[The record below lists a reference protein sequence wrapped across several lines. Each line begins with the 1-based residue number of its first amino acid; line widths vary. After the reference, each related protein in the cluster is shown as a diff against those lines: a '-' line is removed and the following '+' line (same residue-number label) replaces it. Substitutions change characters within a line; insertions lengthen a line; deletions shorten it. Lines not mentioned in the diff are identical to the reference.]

1 MTINRNLSILA
12 GGVSSAGVLGVPNG
26 GSGAITLTG
35 YLIGNGTGAFTASAT
50 IPTSALSGTVS
61 LTTQVSG
68 ILPIANGGTA
78 QSSFTAGYV
87 HFGSFSTDSN
97 LFWDN
102 TNKRLGVGTSSPSV
116 ALDVSTTENS
126 ASGQLRI
133 ASSGSNGTRLG
144 IISTSTNGKTYQIG
158 SNFILGVGEFGIYDA
173 TSAATRLLI
182 YSTGGVS
189 IGNTTDP
196 GATNLSV
203 NGNLYVGS
211 TSNIVNSRFVT
222 KFDQTGN
229 SGLGIQNTSATAT
242 GYMVAFYNSSAT
254 LQGSIN
260 QVSSTITAYSTTSD
274 YRLKNNVMPIDNAL
288 DTIKAL
294 KPISF
299 TWDDGR
305 KDDGFLAHELQTV
318 IPNCVIGEKDA
329 VNENGTPKYQQMDN
343 SGVIPFLVKAIQE
356 QQLIIEQLKAKVGI

>member
-12 GGVSSAGVLGVPNG
+12 GGVSSTGVLGVPNG
-26 GSGAITLTG
+26 GSGTTSLTG
-35 YLIGNGTGAFTASAT
+35 YLIGNGTSAFTASAT

-61 LTTQVSG
+61 LTSQVSG

-87 HFGSFSTDSN
+87 HYGLFSTSANFFFDGTNLGLGTSTPSTGAMNRQLTISAGASN
-97 LFWDN
+97 LA
-102 TNKRLGVGTSSPSV
+102 GVILINNATGSAYNNGV
-116 ALDVSTTENS
+116 QLYANALDAALFN
-126 ASGQLRI
+126 Q
-133 ASSGSNGTRLG
+133 SNGYLAFG
-144 IISTSTNGKTYQIG
+144 TNQTERARIFA
-158 SNFILGVGEFGIYDA
+158 S
-173 TSAATRLLI
+173 
-182 YSTGGVS
+182 GGVS

-196 GATNLSV
+196 GAGNLSV

-254 LQGSIN
+254 LQGSIT
-260 QVSSTITAYSTTSD
+260 QTSSLITAFNTTSD
-274 YRLKNNVMPIDNAL
+274 YRLKTEPKLIQNAL
-288 DTIKAL
+288 ATVKAL
-294 KPISF
+294 NPVSF
-299 TWDDGR
+299 TWVDGR
-305 KDDGFLAHELQTV
+305 KDNGFLAHELQAV
-318 IPNCVIGEKDA
+318 IPNCVTGEKDA